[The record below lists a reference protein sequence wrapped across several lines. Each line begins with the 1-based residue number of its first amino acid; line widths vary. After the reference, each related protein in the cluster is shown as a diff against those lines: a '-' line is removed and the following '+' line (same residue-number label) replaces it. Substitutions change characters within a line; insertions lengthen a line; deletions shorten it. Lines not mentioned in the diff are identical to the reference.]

1 MALRNGGIV
10 AVERNSL
17 DMSDWNRRY
26 RYYRQQSVLSLM
38 VLGAYSSAILLNG
51 QDDGSRV
58 LQRRICCARGGCR
71 NGNGVG
77 MRGLSEEAPRAASGQ
92 PKYRGASEK
101 YKEDAEE
108 CARHL
113 GKLRADAPTPQ

>member
-1 MALRNGGIV
+1 
-10 AVERNSL
+10 
-17 DMSDWNRRY
+17 
-26 RYYRQQSVLSLM
+26 M
-38 VLGAYSSAILLNG
+38 VLGAYSSATLLNG
-51 QDDGSRV
+51 QRDGSRV
-58 LQRRICCARGGCR
+58 LQRRICCARSGCR

-77 MRGLSEEAPRAASGQ
+77 LWGLSEKTPRAASGQ
-92 PKYRGASEK
+92 PKNRGASKK